1 MKKIALEE
9 HFTTPVLSAYAHGPG
24 SSMNRQGFGQFEPR
38 LLEFGDMRLEAMDKA
53 GINLA
58 VLSALSQNHPAP
70 KNSVFQRVVN
80 VV

>member
-38 LLEFGDMRLEAMDKA
+38 LLEFGDLR
-53 GINLA
+53 GVGLA
-58 VLSALSQNHPAP
+58 TTGS
-70 KNSVFQRVVN
+70 KQRG
-80 VV
+80 